1 MVISVDERNI
11 CAYDGTIREDLDYM
25 SDVQTK
31 YPLSPTKII
40 KKTMVDA
47 FAWSIFLGSLLVGLG
62 ILSLTVDASLQAL
75 VFAGLI
81 GLVIL
86 WLVVIVLS
94 YLYQVWYFNTYFYDF
109 ATDYLVIKKGPIT
122 PREITIPY
130 ERIQDVYVDQ
140 DLLDRL
146 LGLYD
151 VHLSSATVSSGMEAH
166 IDGVEKPAADGLR
179 AALLK
184 TVSERISKKS

>member
-1 MVISVDERNI
+1 
-11 CAYDGTIREDLDYM
+11 M
-25 SDVQTK
+25 SDIQTK
-31 YPLSPTKII
+31 FPLSPTKII

-47 FAWSIFLGSLLVGLG
+47 IAWSIFFVSMLAFLG
-62 ILSLTVDASLQAL
+62 ITSFTVDSATQAFM
-75 VFAGLI
+75 FAGII
-81 GLVIL
+81 GLVIA
-86 WLVVIVLS
+86 WIVVVVIS
-94 YLYQVWYFNTYFYDF
+94 YLYQVWYFNTYYYDF

-122 PREITIPY
+122 PKEITIPY

-179 AALLK
+179 AVLLK

>member
-1 MVISVDERNI
+1 
-11 CAYDGTIREDLDYM
+11 M
-25 SDVQTK
+25 SDIQNK
-31 YPLSPTKII
+31 FPLSPTKII
-40 KKTMVDA
+40 KKTIVDA
-47 FAWSIFLGSLLVGLG
+47 FAWSIFFVSMIGFFG
-62 ILSLTVDASLQAL
+62 ITSLTVESSVQAFL
-75 VFAGLI
+75 LAGVI
-81 GLVIL
+81 GLVIA
-86 WLVVIVLS
+86 WLGVIVLS

-109 ATDYLVIKKGPIT
+109 AHDYLVIKKGPIT

-184 TVSERISKKS
+184 TVSERISKHPKS